1 MRGRRAGGQHVARE
15 QRGGRVRHGVVDM
28 QNVEGAVA
36 RDLAPLG
43 YDFFVRALVASSLV
57 GVACAVIGSFVVLKG
72 MSFIGDAVS
81 HAAFPG
87 VVIAYLLGVPIIIGG
102 SIAAIGTALGIGALT
117 RRSGLRSDAVIGV
130 LFAGMFALG
139 VALFSS
145 IPNYVGD
152 LFHFLFGD
160 VLGISVSDLVA
171 LGVLVLLLLVVVRI
185 FWKELLFATFDP
197 LGAGAAGLPVRQLDD
212 LLLILIA
219 VTIVISL
226 QAVGIVLVVAMITTP
241 AATAQLL
248 ARRFGRMIQVA
259 ALIGI
264 VSAVAGLYLSYAF
277 DLASGAAIVLVETA
291 IFLGT
296 LVLASVRRRTT
307 R

>member
-1 MRGRRAGGQHVARE
+1 MNPL
-15 QRGGRVRHGVVDM
+15 DLL
-28 QNVEGAVA
+28 
-36 RDLAPLG
+36 LAPLG
-43 YDFFVRALVASSLV
+43 YDFFVRALIASALV
-57 GVACAVIGSFVVLKG
+57 GVACAIVGSFVVLKG

-87 VVIAYLLGVPIIIGG
+87 IVIAYLVGAPIILGG
-102 SIAAIGTALGIGALT
+102 AIAAIGTALGIGAIT
-117 RRSGLRSDAVIGV
+117 RRSGLRSDAIIGV

-139 VALFSS
+139 VAVFSS

-160 VLGISVSDLVA
+160 VLGISVGDLQA
-171 LGVLVLLLLVVVRI
+171 LMLLVLGLLLVLRLL
-185 FWKELLFATFDP
+185 WKELLFSTFDP
-197 LGAGAAGLPVRQLDD
+197 LGAGAAGLPVRRLDD

-248 ARRFGRMIQVA
+248 VKRFTSMIQVA
-259 ALIGI
+259 ALIG
-264 VSAVAGLYLSYAF
+264 VSAAVVGLYLSYSL
-277 DLASGAAIVLVETA
+277 DIASGAVIVILETLLFLLALAFTA
-291 IFLGT
+291 IRSRIYAARG
-296 LVLASVRRRTT
+296 ASAH
-307 R
+307 

>member
-1 MRGRRAGGQHVARE
+1 MNPI
-15 QRGGRVRHGVVDM
+15 DFLLSP
-28 QNVEGAVA
+28 
-36 RDLAPLG
+36 LA
-43 YDFFVRALVASSLV
+43 YDFFVRALVASALV

-87 VVIAYLLGVPIIIGG
+87 IVIAYMLGLPIILGG
-102 SIAAIGTALGIGALT
+102 AVASIVTALGIGALT
-117 RRSGLRSDAVIGV
+117 RQSGLRSDSIIGV

-145 IPNYVGD
+145 IPNSVGD

-160 VLGISVSDLVA
+160 VLGISVSDLLA
-171 LGVLVLLLLVVVRI
+171 LSLLVLILLVVVRI
-185 FWKELLFATFDP
+185 LWKELLFATFDP
-197 LGAGAAGLPVRQLDD
+197 LGAGAAGLPVRRLDD

-241 AATAQLL
+241 AATAQMLVQ
-248 ARRFGRMIQVA
+248 RFGKMISIA
-259 ALIGI
+259 ALIGV

-277 DLASGAAIVLVETA
+277 DLASGAAIVLVQTTL
-291 IFLGT
+291 FL
-296 LVLASVRRRTT
+296 LVLFVTSLRGRRAA
-307 R
+307 

>member
-1 MRGRRAGGQHVARE
+1 MNPL
-15 QRGGRVRHGVVDM
+15 DFLLSP
-28 QNVEGAVA
+28 
-36 RDLAPLG
+36 LA
-43 YDFFVRALVASSLV
+43 YDFFVRALVASALV

-87 VVIAYLLGVPIIIGG
+87 IVIAYMLGLPIIIGG
-102 SIAAIGTALGIGALT
+102 AVASIVTALGIGALT
-117 RRSGLRSDAVIGV
+117 RRSGLRSDSIIGV

-160 VLGISVSDLVA
+160 VLGVSVSDLLA
-171 LGVLVLLLLVVVRI
+171 LSLLVLILLVVVRI
-185 FWKELLFATFDP
+185 LWKELLFATFDP
-197 LGAGAAGLPVRQLDD
+197 LGAGAAGLPVRRLDD

-241 AATAQLL
+241 AATAQMLVQ
-248 ARRFGRMIQVA
+248 RFGKMISIA
-259 ALIGI
+259 ALIGV
-264 VSAVAGLYLSYAF
+264 VSAIAGLYLSYAF
-277 DLASGAAIVLVETA
+277 DLASGAAVVLVETA
-291 IFLGT
+291 LFL
-296 LVLASVRRRTT
+296 LVLLVTSLRGRRAA
-307 R
+307 

>member
-1 MRGRRAGGQHVARE
+1 MNPI
-15 QRGGRVRHGVVDM
+15 DFLLSP
-28 QNVEGAVA
+28 
-36 RDLAPLG
+36 LA
-43 YDFFVRALVASSLV
+43 YDFFVRALVASALV

-87 VVIAYLLGVPIIIGG
+87 IVIAYMLGLPIILGG
-102 SIAAIGTALGIGALT
+102 AVASIVTALGIGALT
-117 RRSGLRSDAVIGV
+117 RRSGLRSDSIIGV

-160 VLGISVSDLVA
+160 VLGISVADLLA
-171 LGVLVLLLLVVVRI
+171 LSLLVLILLIVVRI
-185 FWKELLFATFDP
+185 LWKELLFATFDP
-197 LGAGAAGLPVRQLDD
+197 LGAGAAGLPVRRLDD

-241 AATAQLL
+241 AATAQMLVQ
-248 ARRFGRMIQVA
+248 RFGKMISTA
-259 ALIGI
+259 ALIGV

-291 IFLGT
+291 LFLM
-296 LVLASVRRRTT
+296 VLLLTSLRGRRSA
-307 R
+307 

>member
-1 MRGRRAGGQHVARE
+1 MNP
-15 QRGGRVRHGVVDM
+15 VDFFF
-28 QNVEGAVA
+28 
-36 RDLAPLG
+36 APLG
-43 YDFFVRALVASSLV
+43 YDFFVRALIASALV
-57 GVACAVIGSFVVLKG
+57 GVACAVVGSFVVLKG

-87 VVIAYLLGVPIIIGG
+87 IVAAYLIGAPIVLGGAV
-102 SIAAIGTALGIGALT
+102 AAIATALGIGALT
-117 RRSGLRSDAVIGV
+117 RRSGLRADAIIGV

-160 VLGISVSDLVA
+160 ILGISVGDLAALVVLA
-171 LGVLVLLLLVVVRI
+171 LGLLLIVRL

-197 LGAGAAGLPVRQLDD
+197 LGAGAAGLPVRRLDD

-219 VTIVISL
+219 VTIVVSL

-241 AATAQLL
+241 AAAAQLL
-248 ARRFGRMIQVA
+248 VRRFGTMMVVA
-259 ALIGI
+259 AVIGI
-264 VSAVAGLYLSYAF
+264 LASIAGLYLSYAL
-277 DLASGAAIVLVETA
+277 DIASGAAIVIVETGVFA
-291 IFLGT
+291 
-296 LVLASVRRRTT
+296 VALAFAALRARRGAR
-307 R
+307 RMR

>member
-1 MRGRRAGGQHVARE
+1 VNPL
-15 QRGGRVRHGVVDM
+15 DLL
-28 QNVEGAVA
+28 
-36 RDLAPLG
+36 LAPLS
-43 YDFFVRALVASSLV
+43 YDFFVRALIASALV
-57 GVACAVIGSFVVLKG
+57 GVACAIVGSFVVLKG

-87 VVIAYLLGVPIIIGG
+87 IVIAYLVGAPIILGG
-102 SIAAIGTALGIGALT
+102 AIAAIGTALGIGAIT
-117 RRSGLRSDAVIGV
+117 RRSGLRSDAIIGV

-139 VALFSS
+139 VAIFSS

-160 VLGISVSDLVA
+160 VLGISVGDLGA
-171 LGVLVLLLLVVVRI
+171 LILLVFGLLLVLRLL
-185 FWKELLFATFDP
+185 WKELLFSTFDP
-197 LGAGAAGLPVRQLDD
+197 LGAGAAGLPVRRLDD

-248 ARRFGRMIQVA
+248 VKRFTAMIQVA
-259 ALIGI
+259 ALIG
-264 VSAVAGLYLSYAF
+264 VSAAVVGLYVSYSL
-277 DLASGAAIVLVETA
+277 DIASGAAIVILETLL
-291 IFLGT
+291 FL
-296 LVLASVRRRTT
+296 LALGFRSIRSRLYAARGAAK

>member
-1 MRGRRAGGQHVARE
+1 MNPL
-15 QRGGRVRHGVVDM
+15 DM
-28 QNVEGAVA
+28 
-36 RDLAPLG
+36 LLTPLG
-43 YDFFVRALVASSLV
+43 YDFFVRALIASALV
-57 GVACAVIGSFVVLKG
+57 GVACAIVGSFVVLKG

-87 VVIAYLLGVPIIIGG
+87 IVIAYLVGAPIILGG
-102 SIAAIGTALGIGALT
+102 AIAAIGTALGIGAIS
-117 RRSGLRSDAVIGV
+117 RRSGLRSDTIIGV

-139 VALFSS
+139 VAIFSS

-160 VLGISVSDLVA
+160 VLGISVGDLGA
-171 LGVLVLLLLVVVRI
+171 LTLLVLGLLLVLRLL
-185 FWKELLFATFDP
+185 WKELLFSTFDP
-197 LGAGAAGLPVRQLDD
+197 LGAGAAGLPVRRLDD

-248 ARRFGRMIQVA
+248 VKRFTAMIQVA
-259 ALIGI
+259 ALIG
-264 VSAVAGLYLSYAF
+264 VSAAVVGLYLSYSL
-277 DLASGAAIVLVETA
+277 DIASGAAIVILETA
-291 IFLGT
+291 LFL
-296 LVLASVRRRTT
+296 LALAYTVIRSRMYAARGASQN
-307 R
+307 

>member
-1 MRGRRAGGQHVARE
+1 MNPL
-15 QRGGRVRHGVVDM
+15 DLL
-28 QNVEGAVA
+28 
-36 RDLAPLG
+36 LAPLG
-43 YDFFVRALVASSLV
+43 YDFFVRALVASALV
-57 GVACAVIGSFVVLKG
+57 GVACAIVGSFVVLKG

-87 VVIAYLLGVPIIIGG
+87 IVIAYLVGAPIILGG
-102 SIAAIGTALGIGALT
+102 AIAAIGTALGIGAIT
-117 RRSGLRSDAVIGV
+117 RRSGLRSDAIIGV

-139 VALFSS
+139 VAIFSS

-160 VLGISVSDLVA
+160 VLGISVGDLAA
-171 LGVLVLLLLVVVRI
+171 LTLLVFGLLLVLRLL
-185 FWKELLFATFDP
+185 WKELLFSTFDP
-197 LGAGAAGLPVRQLDD
+197 LGAGAAGLPVRRLDD

-248 ARRFGRMIQVA
+248 VKRFTAMIQVA
-259 ALIGI
+259 ALIG
-264 VSAVAGLYLSYAF
+264 VSAAVVGLYASYSL
-277 DLASGAAIVLVETA
+277 DIASGAAIVILETL
-291 IFLGT
+291 IFLLALAFT
-296 LVLASVRRRTT
+296 LIRSRIYAARGAAKI
-307 R
+307 

>member
-1 MRGRRAGGQHVARE
+1 M
-15 QRGGRVRHGVVDM
+15 
-28 QNVEGAVA
+28 NPL
-36 RDLAPLG
+36 DLLLTPLG
-43 YDFFVRALVASSLV
+43 YDFFVRALIASALV
-57 GVACAVIGSFVVLKG
+57 GVACAIVGSFVVLKG

-87 VVIAYLLGVPIIIGG
+87 IVIAYLIGAPIILGG
-102 SIAAIGTALGIGALT
+102 AIAAIGTALGIGAIT
-117 RRSGLRSDAVIGV
+117 RRSGLRSDAIIGV

-139 VALFSS
+139 VAIFSS

-160 VLGISVSDLVA
+160 VLGISAGDLLA
-171 LGVLVLLLLVVVRI
+171 LTLLVFGLLLVLRLL
-185 FWKELLFATFDP
+185 WKELLFSTFDP
-197 LGAGAAGLPVRQLDD
+197 LGAGAAGLPVRRLDD

-248 ARRFGRMIQVA
+248 VKRFTAMIQVA
-259 ALIGI
+259 ALIG
-264 VSAVAGLYLSYAF
+264 VSAAIVGLYVSYSL
-277 DLASGAAIVLVETA
+277 DIASGAAIVLLETL
-291 IFLGT
+291 IFLLALAFT
-296 LVLASVRRRTT
+296 LIRSRIYAARGAAKI
-307 R
+307 

>member
-1 MRGRRAGGQHVARE
+1 MNPI
-15 QRGGRVRHGVVDM
+15 DFLLSP
-28 QNVEGAVA
+28 
-36 RDLAPLG
+36 LA
-43 YDFFVRALVASSLV
+43 YDFFVRALVASALV

-87 VVIAYLLGVPIIIGG
+87 IVLAYMLGLPIIIGG
-102 SIAAIGTALGIGALT
+102 AVASIVTALGIGALT
-117 RRSGLRSDAVIGV
+117 RRSGLRSDSIIGV

-160 VLGISVSDLVA
+160 VLGISVSDLLA
-171 LGVLVLLLLVVVRI
+171 LSLLVLILLVVVRI
-185 FWKELLFATFDP
+185 LWKELLFATFDP
-197 LGAGAAGLPVRQLDD
+197 LGAGAAGLPVRRLDD

-241 AATAQLL
+241 AATAQMLVQ
-248 ARRFGRMIQVA
+248 RFGKMISTA
-259 ALIGI
+259 ALIGV

-291 IFLGT
+291 LFL
-296 LVLASVRRRTT
+296 LVLLLTSLRRR
-307 R
+307 RAA

>member
-1 MRGRRAGGQHVARE
+1 MNPL
-15 QRGGRVRHGVVDM
+15 DI
-28 QNVEGAVA
+28 
-36 RDLAPLG
+36 LLTPLG
-43 YDFFVRALVASSLV
+43 YDFFVRALIASALV
-57 GVACAVIGSFVVLKG
+57 GVACAIVGSFVVLKG

-87 VVIAYLLGVPIIIGG
+87 IVIAYLVGAPIILGG
-102 SIAAIGTALGIGALT
+102 AIAAIGTALGIGAIT
-117 RRSGLRSDAVIGV
+117 RRSGLRSDAIIGV

-139 VALFSS
+139 VAIFSS

-160 VLGISVSDLVA
+160 VLGISVGDLGA
-171 LGVLVLLLLVVVRI
+171 LTLLVLGLLLVLRLL
-185 FWKELLFATFDP
+185 WKELLFSTFDP
-197 LGAGAAGLPVRQLDD
+197 LGAGATGLPVRRLDD

-248 ARRFGRMIQVA
+248 VKRFTAMIQVA
-259 ALIGI
+259 ALIG
-264 VSAVAGLYLSYAF
+264 VSAAVVGLYLSYSL
-277 DLASGAAIVLVETA
+277 DIASGAAIVILETA
-291 IFLGT
+291 LFL
-296 LVLASVRRRTT
+296 LALAYAAIQSRMHAARGAAKI
-307 R
+307 

>member
-1 MRGRRAGGQHVARE
+1 MNLI
-15 QRGGRVRHGVVDM
+15 DLL
-28 QNVEGAVA
+28 
-36 RDLAPLG
+36 LAPLG
-43 YDFFVRALVASSLV
+43 YDFFVRALVASALV
-57 GVACAVIGSFVVLKG
+57 GVACAVVGSFVVLKG

-87 VVIAYLLGVPIIIGG
+87 IVIAYLLGLPIILGG
-102 SIAAIGTALGIGALT
+102 AVAAIGTALGIGGLT
-117 RRSGLRSDAVIGV
+117 RRSGLRADSIIGV

-152 LFHFLFGD
+152 LFAFLFGD
-160 VLGISVSDLVA
+160 VLGISVSDMIALSVLVA
-171 LGVLVLLLLVVVRI
+171 ALLLVIRAL
-185 FWKELLFATFDP
+185 WKELLFATFDP
-197 LGAGAAGLPVRQLDD
+197 LGAGAAGLPVRRLDN

-248 ARRFGRMIQVA
+248 VKRFSQMIGVA
-259 ALIGI
+259 ALIG
-264 VSAVAGLYLSYAF
+264 VTAAVAGLYLSFAL
-277 DLASGAAIVLVETA
+277 DLASGASIVLFETSL
-291 IFLGT
+291 FLIVL
-296 LVLASVRRRTT
+296 LVTSVRGRRTA
-307 R
+307 

>member
-1 MRGRRAGGQHVARE
+1 
-15 QRGGRVRHGVVDM
+15 
-28 QNVEGAVA
+28 
-36 RDLAPLG
+36 
-43 YDFFVRALVASSLV
+43 
-57 GVACAVIGSFVVLKG
+57 

-87 VVIAYLLGVPIIIGG
+87 IVLAYLLGAPIVLGG
-102 SIAAIGTALGIGALT
+102 AVAAVGTALGIGVLT
-117 RRSGLRSDAVIGV
+117 RRSGLRADAVIGV

-160 VLGISVSDLVA
+160 ILGIGVGDLVA
-171 LGVLVLLLLVVVRI
+171 LAALAVGLLGIVRL

-197 LGAGAAGLPVRQLDD
+197 LGAGAAGLPVRRLED
-212 LLLILIA
+212 LLLILVA
-219 VTIVISL
+219 TTIVVSL

-248 ARRFGRMIQVA
+248 VRRFGAMMSTAATIGVA
-259 ALIGI
+259 
-264 VSAVAGLYLSYAF
+264 SSVAGLYLSYAL
-277 DLASGAAIVLVETA
+277 DIASGAAIVIVESGA
-291 IFLGT
+291 F
-296 LVLASVRRRTT
+296 VAALAFATFRARRGAR
-307 R
+307 RAR

>member
-1 MRGRRAGGQHVARE
+1 M
-15 QRGGRVRHGVVDM
+15 
-28 QNVEGAVA
+28 NPL
-36 RDLAPLG
+36 DLLLTPLA
-43 YDFFVRALVASSLV
+43 YDFFVRALIASALV
-57 GVACAVIGSFVVLKG
+57 GVACAIVGSFVVLKG

-87 VVIAYLLGVPIIIGG
+87 IVIAYLVGAPIILGG
-102 SIAAIGTALGIGALT
+102 AIAAIGTALGIGAIT
-117 RRSGLRSDAVIGV
+117 RRSGLRSDAIIGV

-139 VALFSS
+139 VAIFSS

-160 VLGISVSDLVA
+160 VLGISVGDLGA
-171 LGVLVLLLLVVVRI
+171 LTLLVLGLLLVLRLL
-185 FWKELLFATFDP
+185 WKELLFSTFDP
-197 LGAGAAGLPVRQLDD
+197 LGAGAAGLPVRRLDD

-248 ARRFGRMIQVA
+248 VKRFTAMIQVA
-259 ALIGI
+259 ALIG
-264 VSAVAGLYLSYAF
+264 VTAAVVGLYLSYSL
-277 DLASGAAIVLVETA
+277 DIASGAAIVILETA
-291 IFLGT
+291 LFL
-296 LVLASVRRRTT
+296 LALAFTAIRSRIYAARGASAN
-307 R
+307 

>member
-1 MRGRRAGGQHVARE
+1 MNPL
-15 QRGGRVRHGVVDM
+15 DFLLSP
-28 QNVEGAVA
+28 
-36 RDLAPLG
+36 LA
-43 YDFFVRALVASSLV
+43 YDFFVRALVASALV

-87 VVIAYLLGVPIIIGG
+87 IVIAYMLGLPIIIGG
-102 SIAAIGTALGIGALT
+102 AVASIVTALGIGALT
-117 RRSGLRSDAVIGV
+117 RRSGLRSDSIIGV

-145 IPNYVGD
+145 IPSYVGD

-160 VLGISVSDLVA
+160 VLGISVSDLLA
-171 LGVLVLLLLVVVRI
+171 LSLLVLILLVVVRI
-185 FWKELLFATFDP
+185 LWKELLFATFDP
-197 LGAGAAGLPVRQLDD
+197 LGAGAAGLPVRRLDD

-241 AATAQLL
+241 AATAQMLVQ
-248 ARRFGRMIQVA
+248 RFGKMISTA
-259 ALIGI
+259 ALIGV

-291 IFLGT
+291 LFL
-296 LVLASVRRRTT
+296 LVLLLTSLRGRRAA
-307 R
+307 

>member
-1 MRGRRAGGQHVARE
+1 M
-15 QRGGRVRHGVVDM
+15 
-28 QNVEGAVA
+28 NLI
-36 RDLAPLG
+36 DLLLSPLA
-43 YDFFVRALVASSLV
+43 YDFFIRALIASALV

-81 HAAFPG
+81 HSAFPG
-87 VVIAYLLGVPIIIGG
+87 IVIAYMLGLPIILGG
-102 SIAAIGTALGIGALT
+102 AAAAIFTALGIGAIT
-117 RRSGLRSDAVIGV
+117 RRSGLRSDSIIGV

-160 VLGISVSDLVA
+160 VLGISVADLFA
-171 LGVLVLLLLVVVRI
+171 LALLVLILLVVVRAL
-185 FWKELLFATFDP
+185 WKELLFATFDP
-197 LGAGAAGLPVRQLDD
+197 LGAGAAGLPVRRLDD

-241 AATAQLL
+241 AATAQMVVK
-248 ARRFGRMIQVA
+248 RFGAMIGTA
-259 ALIGI
+259 ALIGV
-264 VSAVAGLYLSYAF
+264 VSAVAGLYISYALN
-277 DLASGAAIVLVETA
+277 LASGAAIVLVETA
-291 IFLGT
+291 LFL
-296 LVLASVRRRTT
+296 LVLFITSVRGRRAA
-307 R
+307 

>member
-1 MRGRRAGGQHVARE
+1 MNPI
-15 QRGGRVRHGVVDM
+15 DFLLSP
-28 QNVEGAVA
+28 
-36 RDLAPLG
+36 LA
-43 YDFFVRALVASSLV
+43 YDFFVRALVASALV

-87 VVIAYLLGVPIIIGG
+87 IVIAYMLGLPIILGG
-102 SIAAIGTALGIGALT
+102 AVASIVTALGIGALT
-117 RRSGLRSDAVIGV
+117 RRSGLRSDSIIGV

-160 VLGISVSDLVA
+160 VLGISVSDLLA
-171 LGVLVLLLLVVVRI
+171 LSLLVVILLVVVRI
-185 FWKELLFATFDP
+185 LWKELLFATFDP
-197 LGAGAAGLPVRQLDD
+197 LGAGAAGLPVRRLDD

-241 AATAQLL
+241 AATAQMLVQ
-248 ARRFGRMIQVA
+248 RFGKMISTA
-259 ALIGI
+259 ALIGV

-291 IFLGT
+291 LFL
-296 LVLASVRRRTT
+296 LVLLLTSLRGRRAA
-307 R
+307 

>member
-1 MRGRRAGGQHVARE
+1 VNPL
-15 QRGGRVRHGVVDM
+15 DLL
-28 QNVEGAVA
+28 
-36 RDLAPLG
+36 LAPLG
-43 YDFFVRALVASSLV
+43 YDFFVRALIASALV
-57 GVACAVIGSFVVLKG
+57 GVACAIVGSFVVLKG

-87 VVIAYLLGVPIIIGG
+87 IVIAYLVGAPIILGG
-102 SIAAIGTALGIGALT
+102 AVAAIGTALGIGAIT
-117 RRSGLRSDAVIGV
+117 RRSGLRSDAIIGV

-139 VALFSS
+139 VAIFSS

-160 VLGISVSDLVA
+160 VLGISVGDLLA
-171 LGVLVLLLLVVVRI
+171 LILLVFGLLLVLRLL
-185 FWKELLFATFDP
+185 WKELLFSTFDP
-197 LGAGAAGLPVRQLDD
+197 LGAGAAGLPVRRLDD

-248 ARRFGRMIQVA
+248 VKRFTAMIQVA
-259 ALIGI
+259 ALIG
-264 VSAVAGLYLSYAF
+264 VSAAVVGLYVSYSL
-277 DLASGAAIVLVETA
+277 DIASGAAIVILETLL
-291 IFLGT
+291 FL
-296 LVLASVRRRTT
+296 LALGFTSIRSRLYAARGAAK

>member
-1 MRGRRAGGQHVARE
+1 MNPL
-15 QRGGRVRHGVVDM
+15 DM
-28 QNVEGAVA
+28 
-36 RDLAPLG
+36 LLTPLG
-43 YDFFVRALVASSLV
+43 YDFFVRALIASALV
-57 GVACAVIGSFVVLKG
+57 GVACAIVGSFVVLKG

-87 VVIAYLLGVPIIIGG
+87 IVIAYLVGAPIILGG
-102 SIAAIGTALGIGALT
+102 AIAAIGTALGIGAIS
-117 RRSGLRSDAVIGV
+117 RRSGLRSDAIIGV

-139 VALFSS
+139 VAIFSS

-160 VLGISVSDLVA
+160 VLGISVGDLGA
-171 LGVLVLLLLVVVRI
+171 LTALVLGLLLVLRLL
-185 FWKELLFATFDP
+185 WKELLFSTFDP
-197 LGAGAAGLPVRQLDD
+197 LGAGAAGLPVRRLDD

-248 ARRFGRMIQVA
+248 VKRFTAMIQVA
-259 ALIGI
+259 ALIG
-264 VSAVAGLYLSYAF
+264 VSAAVVGLYLSYSL
-277 DLASGAAIVLVETA
+277 DIASGAAIVILETA
-291 IFLGT
+291 LFL
-296 LVLASVRRRTT
+296 LALAYTVIRSRMYAARGALKN
-307 R
+307 

>member
-1 MRGRRAGGQHVARE
+1 MNPI
-15 QRGGRVRHGVVDM
+15 DFLLSP
-28 QNVEGAVA
+28 
-36 RDLAPLG
+36 LA
-43 YDFFVRALVASSLV
+43 YDFFVRALVASALV

-87 VVIAYLLGVPIIIGG
+87 IVIAYMLGLPIIIGG
-102 SIAAIGTALGIGALT
+102 AVASIVTALGIGALT
-117 RRSGLRSDAVIGV
+117 RRSGLRSDSIIGV

-160 VLGISVSDLVA
+160 VLGISVADLLA
-171 LGVLVLLLLVVVRI
+171 LSLLVLILLVVVRI
-185 FWKELLFATFDP
+185 LWKELLFATFDP
-197 LGAGAAGLPVRQLDD
+197 LGAGAAGLPVRRLDD

-241 AATAQLL
+241 AATAQMLVQ
-248 ARRFGRMIQVA
+248 RFGKMISTA
-259 ALIGI
+259 ALIGV

-291 IFLGT
+291 LFL
-296 LVLASVRRRTT
+296 LVLLLTSLRVRGAA
-307 R
+307 

>member
-1 MRGRRAGGQHVARE
+1 M
-15 QRGGRVRHGVVDM
+15 
-28 QNVEGAVA
+28 NPL
-36 RDLAPLG
+36 DLLIAPLG
-43 YDFFVRALVASSLV
+43 YDFFVRALIASALV
-57 GVACAVIGSFVVLKG
+57 GVACAIVGSFVVLKG

-87 VVIAYLLGVPIIIGG
+87 IVIAYLIGAPIILGG
-102 SIAAIGTALGIGALT
+102 AIAAIGTALGIGAIT
-117 RRSGLRSDAVIGV
+117 RRSGLRSDAIIGV

-139 VALFSS
+139 VAIFSS

-160 VLGISVSDLVA
+160 VLGISAGDLLA
-171 LGVLVLLLLVVVRI
+171 LTLLVFGLLLVLRLL
-185 FWKELLFATFDP
+185 WKELLFSTFDP
-197 LGAGAAGLPVRQLDD
+197 LGAGAAGLPVRRLDD

-248 ARRFGRMIQVA
+248 VKRFTAMIQVA
-259 ALIGI
+259 ALIG
-264 VSAVAGLYLSYAF
+264 VSAAIVGLYVSYSL
-277 DLASGAAIVLVETA
+277 DIASGAAIVLLETL
-291 IFLGT
+291 IFLLALSFT
-296 LVLASVRRRTT
+296 LIRSRIYAARGAAKI
-307 R
+307 

>member
-1 MRGRRAGGQHVARE
+1 
-15 QRGGRVRHGVVDM
+15 
-28 QNVEGAVA
+28 
-36 RDLAPLG
+36 
-43 YDFFVRALVASSLV
+43 
-57 GVACAVIGSFVVLKG
+57 

-87 VVIAYLLGVPIIIGG
+87 IVIAYMLGLPIIIGG
-102 SIAAIGTALGIGALT
+102 AVASIVTALGIGALT
-117 RRSGLRSDAVIGV
+117 RRSGLRSDSIIGV

-160 VLGISVSDLVA
+160 VLGISVADLLA
-171 LGVLVLLLLVVVRI
+171 LSLLVLILLVVVRI
-185 FWKELLFATFDP
+185 LWKELLFATFDP
-197 LGAGAAGLPVRQLDD
+197 LGAGAAGLPVRRLDD

-241 AATAQLL
+241 AATAQMLVQ
-248 ARRFGRMIQVA
+248 RFGTMISTA
-259 ALIGI
+259 ALIGVI
-264 VSAVAGLYLSYAF
+264 SAVAGLYLSYAF

-291 IFLGT
+291 LFL
-296 LVLASVRRRTT
+296 LVLLLTSLRGRRAA
-307 R
+307 